1 MLFSLLAIHCNC
13 QKYIEIGG
21 ADVQRRLDLPFG
33 VNSVGVSRG
42 LPLGVEGVRYSGLGA
57 GGELGYQSIG
67 AQPYGGLGVG
77 RELGYQSIGVQPY
90 GGLGVGRE
98 LGYQS
103 IGVQPYGR
111 LGVSRFSNLGTYGLR
126 PAYGL
131 GIGALNLGVN
141 QVGVRPQGLGVVPA
155 AQPALGV
162 GLGYGQKI
170 GVSQQVVP
178 VSAAIQQT
186 GRTVEYKSVPFND
199 EPIVPQVVEVEPSD
213 IPVHIHFKSRS
224 SSIQLTQEHIP
235 GAPGTVEQTQSQ
247 DEPSKVVHEVVKP
260 VIQEVREI
268 ITPYRQVVQEVQ
280 PVVESVHTIVAK
292 GEGVYNVLKNINF
305 IVKYSLF

>member
-42 LPLGVEGVRYSGLGA
+42 LPLGVEGVRYSGLGV
-57 GGELGYQSIG
+57 GG
-67 AQPYGGLGVG
+67 
-77 RELGYQSIGVQPY
+77 ELGYQSIGVQPY
-90 GGLGVGRE
+90 GGLGVVGE

-103 IGVQPYGR
+103 IGAQPYGR
-111 LGVSRFSNLGTYGLR
+111 LGVSRFSNLGAYGLR
-126 PAYGL
+126 PGYGL

-162 GLGYGQKI
+162 GLGYGQKVGVDLGAVGLGLGYGQKA

-186 GRTVEYKSVPFND
+186 GRTVEYKSVPFTD

-213 IPVHIHFKSRS
+213 IPLHIHFKSRS